1 MRLAR
6 RAVRKTGRRRDGVAF
21 VTPYLLR
28 PRERLR
34 ELEALVALH
43 EAWIGRARATF
54 PTERAAELVGD
65 YRLARCLVAC
75 LGEGYEWWA
84 AAWPGAASE
93 AEAVAVTAREL
104 PSPSRLRLALY
115 DFVHAQSGGFLPSA
129 ARETGLS
136 AFCAQ
141 IELSRATLDDLLALD
156 GEERAVLARG
166 AERPPTARELA
177 ARYNARAFEALLAN
191 AAEVEWH
198 VTPVAGAENLGTGVK
213 RGCFLARRMGVPY
226 DVAFDTAIPTR
237 QSLSSPTA
245 GLPLVAEARTLY
257 AVSTGAASEAEEE
270 LNGAGRTVVVTLFGP
285 QGVTGSPIQDGDRL
299 GRLGRALL
307 GYRRAPEAD
316 GSAALATSGLEGV
329 ARVHLNGRPL

>member
-1 MRLAR
+1 MRLALR
-6 RAVRKTGRRRDGVAF
+6 DVKKTVRRRDGVAF

-75 LGEGYEWWA
+75 LGEWYEWRA
-84 AAWPGAASE
+84 PAWPGAASE
-93 AEAVAVTAREL
+93 AEAAALAAREL
-104 PSPSRLRLALY
+104 TSPSQLRLALY

-129 ARETGLS
+129 AREAGLS

-141 IELSRATLDDLLALD
+141 IELARATLDNLLALD
-156 GEERAVLARG
+156 GEERAVLARV

-198 VTPVAGAENLGTGVK
+198 VTPVAGAEGLGSVVK
-213 RGCFLARRMGVPY
+213 RVCFLARRMGVHY
-226 DVAFDTAIPTR
+226 DVAFDTTIPIR
-237 QSLSSPTA
+237 QVPSSPTA
-245 GLPLVAEARTLY
+245 GLPRRPHRGRH
-257 AVSTGAASEAEEE
+257 AVRS
-270 LNGAGRTVVVTLFGP
+270 AG
-285 QGVTGSPIQDGDRL
+285 GDRL
-299 GRLGRALL
+299 TDTV
-307 GYRRAPEAD
+307 RRPAGASVP
-316 GSAALATSGLEGV
+316 GAAGLP
-329 ARVHLNGRPL
+329 ARPRG